1 MAVAYKNPIPAPEF
15 MEPDGRYD
23 HAGHDARCK
32 AYEAETEKYIRTELD
47 GKHKHTGKILRFPV
61 ADGYAQ
67 YMLWTPTKWIHL
79 DEIDGYH
86 AHEATIRGMRTAD
99 VVAQI
104 ERQDRMAAFFAERAA
119 EVSR

>member
-1 MAVAYKNPIPAPEF
+1 MAIAYGNPVPAPDF
-15 MEPDGRYD
+15 LDADGRYD
-23 HAGHDARCK
+23 HDGYAERCK
-32 AYEAETEKYIRTELD
+32 AYREATERYIRTELG
-47 GKHKHTGKILRFPV
+47 GKHKMTGKIIRFQI

-86 AHEATIRGMRTAD
+86 AHEATIRGMRAAD
-99 VVAQI
+99 VVEQI
-104 ERQDRMAAFFAERAA
+104 ERQERMAAFFAERAA

>member
-1 MAVAYKNPIPAPEF
+1 MAIAYGNPIPAPDF
-15 MEPDGRYD
+15 LDADGRYD
-23 HAGHDARCK
+23 HESYMVRCK
-32 AYEAETEKYIRTELD
+32 AYREATERYIRAELG
-47 GKHKHTGKILRFPV
+47 GKHKLTGKVIRFQI

-104 ERQDRMAAFFAERAA
+104 ERQERMAAFFAERAA
-119 EVSR
+119 EVTS